1 MLKQNETTESGH
13 QLEKISVT
21 PVNDIG
27 LCQMAIFHVIFFF
40 QSPILLLYHKSCFKK
55 KKKKIQAARFC
66 KFSSLLTE

>member
-40 QSPILLLYHKSCFKK
+40 PVPHPPLVSQKLFKK
-55 KKKKIQAARFC
+55 KKKKSRLLDFA
-66 KFSSLLTE
+66 SSVVC